1 MEPILVES
9 VLLYITVRVER
20 EDAAEEC
27 QEFRVDKKTG
37 RYFRSFAAKSS
48 IPFRVDKKIGWAY
61 PEIHQERLMR
71 CHRFIK
77 HRPSR
82 QSAESLRRKIG

>member
-1 MEPILVES
+1 LFESRVFVTVSPRLKLGGQLTLEISCPREPILVES
-9 VLLYITVRVER
+9 VLLYITVRVEK

-48 IPFRVDKKIGWAY
+48 IPF
-61 PEIHQERLMR
+61 
-71 CHRFIK
+71 
-77 HRPSR
+77 S
-82 QSAESLRRKIG
+82 